1 MIKSQRGY
9 LDSWTVSGH
18 LGLVSICKLSCFS
31 YHLFPLLFLFKAL
44 FFIAVDRFTAL
55 VFALRASV
63 RSTKKFFFI
72 LVTWFSAMVIC
83 SPLTFGVKLV
93 GEVERT

>member
-1 MIKSQRGY
+1 MVQ
-9 LDSWTVSGH
+9 LPFVSSVIS
-18 LGLVSICKLSCFS
+18 LQSLI
-31 YHLFPLLFLFKAL
+31 
-44 FFIAVDRFTAL
+44 FIAVDRFTAV

-63 RSTKKFFFI
+63 RSTKKLFFI
-72 LVTWFSAMVIC
+72 LATWFSAMVIC